1 MKNIWIMLDDLINRH
16 SAPIPPEKSDSI
28 IQIRFDPA
36 PPNYDKAAEM
46 DRLQALRS
54 EYMEISDLI
63 ESELKR
69 IQAEYNDP
77 NTSLSRRN
85 AIDRRRLV
93 LYNKRAGNTGKIQA
107 IDRKIEML
115 YNDMNGGL

>member
-1 MKNIWIMLDDLINRH
+1 MKNLWILLDDLLNRH
-16 SAPIPPEKSDSI
+16 SGPAQPEKPDPI
-28 IQIRFDPA
+28 IKVQFDPA
-36 PPNYDKAAEM
+36 PPNYDDAAEM

-69 IQAEYNDP
+69 IQWEYDDP

-93 LYNKRAGNTGKIQA
+93 LYNKRAGNTAKIQG
-107 IDRKIEML
+107 IDRKIETL
-115 YNDMNGGL
+115 YNDMNS

>member
-1 MKNIWIMLDDLINRH
+1 MKNIWLWLDDKIQACSKTSVSN
-16 SAPIPPEKSDSI
+16 DDNI
-28 IQIRFDPA
+28 IHIQVSPA
-36 PPNYDKAAEM
+36 QNNYDIIAEM
-46 DRLQALRS
+46 DRQKALRS

-77 NTSLSRRN
+77 NTSLSRRS

-115 YNDMNGGL
+115 YNEMNN